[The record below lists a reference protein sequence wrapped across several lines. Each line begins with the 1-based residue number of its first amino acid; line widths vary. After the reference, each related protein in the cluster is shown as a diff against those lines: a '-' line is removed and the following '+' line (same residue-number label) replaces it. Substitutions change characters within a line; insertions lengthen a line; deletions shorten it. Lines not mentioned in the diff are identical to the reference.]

1 MYLDQ
6 TKKQE
11 IFGKYGKST
20 TDTGSAESQI
30 ALFSIR
36 IKHLT
41 EHLKENHKD
50 FTTAR
55 ALKALVGQRRS
66 LLDYL
71 IRKDINRYRAIIAQ
85 KELGIRK

>member
-1 MYLDQ
+1 MHLSAEE
-6 TKKQE
+6 KKE
-11 IFGKYGKST
+11 IFAKYGEGPN
-20 TDTGSAESQI
+20 DTGSPESQI
-30 ALFSIR
+30 ALFSVR

-41 EHLKENHKD
+41 EHMKMHHKD
-50 FTTAR
+50 HSTER

-71 IRKDINRYRAIIAQ
+71 KRKDISRYRAIIAN

>member
-1 MYLDQ
+1 MHLSKEEKEQ
-6 TKKQE
+6 
-11 IFGKYGKST
+11 IFEKYGTGK
-20 TDTGSAESQI
+20 TDTGSPESQI

-41 EHLKENHKD
+41 EHLKQHHKD
-50 FTTAR
+50 HATER

-71 IRKDINRYRAIIAQ
+71 IRKDINRYRAIIA
-85 KELGIRK
+85 KPELGIRK